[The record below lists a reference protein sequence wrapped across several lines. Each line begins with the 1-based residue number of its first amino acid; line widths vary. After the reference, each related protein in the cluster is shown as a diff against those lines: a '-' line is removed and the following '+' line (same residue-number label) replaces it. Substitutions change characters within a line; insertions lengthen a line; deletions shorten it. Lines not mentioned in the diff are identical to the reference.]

1 MNEHRIMIG
10 NRLVA
15 QLRNHRQ
22 VPELGGGVL
31 CEFTVWFD
39 ESMPTRDREVVIL
52 NYLKELFK
60 EK

>member
-1 MNEHRIMIG
+1 VIG

-22 VPELGGGVL
+22 KPEYGGVL

-39 ESMPTRDREVVIL
+39 ETLAKKEREIIIL
-52 NYLKELFK
+52 NYLSELLK
-60 EK
+60 GSS